1 MLERR
6 LREEFAVLQVEV
18 NDAKTRTVDLALG
31 DTFTFLGFQYRRV
44 RSRQGKWFP
53 LYVPEV
59 KKRTRLLGALRA
71 EFRAHRSQ
79 PVERVVAR
87 INPKLRGWVQYF
99 AVGHAARCFS
109 YVRNWVEQAIR
120 RHLMRNQKRRGCGWR
135 RWSKEW
141 LYERLGVFD
150 DYRVRYWQAAA

>member
-1 MLERR
+1 M
-6 LREEFAVLQVEV
+6 
-18 NDAKTRTVDLALG
+18 
-31 DTFTFLGFQYRRV
+31 
-44 RSRQGKWFP
+44 
-53 LYVPEV
+53 

-71 EFRAHRSQ
+71 EFRAYRSQ
-79 PVERVVAR
+79 PVEGVVAR
-87 INPKLRGWVQYF
+87 INPVLRGWVQYF
-99 AVGHAARCFS
+99 AVGHSARCFS

-150 DYRVRYWQAAA
+150 DYRVRYWPATA